1 MFPQFGAN
9 YNHAEDMPNGTH
21 QDWRG
26 FRRVRPDFF
35 HDFLQAK
42 KAPLMA
48 PFWDLCWTVI
58 VTDQSSRKLR
68 RWSERVG

>member
-1 MFPQFGAN
+1 MVRTRIGAVFGGS
-9 YNHAEDMPNGTH
+9 DPTFSTTFCR
-21 QDWRG
+21 Q
-26 FRRVRPDFF
+26 
-35 HDFLQAK
+35 K